1 MYGPMR
7 VVVMGVVYRR
17 GCRAS
22 AGAVRRVEGRHTRTE
37 RQVRDGHALAT
48 TAGIGIFPLEA
59 GSRAAGETNI
69 AIAPPSHESQHGT
82 ERCLWMVPS
91 SKRAGEDHT
100 EIACLQAIVIAGQSL
115 HVSQRHGQRHRK
127 ALRRHEQGCTIG
139 QAQIQ
144 GVRVRVRFRPQQ
156 PIVEA

>member
-1 MYGPMR
+1 MTVR
-7 VVVMGVVYRR
+7 VPCRCHLQDAWRVQLLSIPSLTAGAPHVWPHARR
-17 GCRAS
+17 RDGGRVPSWLRAS

-48 TAGIGIFPLEA
+48 TAGIDVFPLEA

-100 EIACLQAIVIAGQSL
+100 EIACFPG
-115 HVSQRHGQRHRK
+115 K
-127 ALRRHEQGCTIG
+127 
-139 QAQIQ
+139 
-144 GVRVRVRFRPQQ
+144 
-156 PIVEA
+156 